1 MIPYPI
7 SDRVLRLPS
16 MEVLLLQ
23 GGSGGGNTIT
33 FAFLVERE
41 KI

>member
-1 MIPYPI
+1 MIPYYPI
-7 SDRVLRLPS
+7 SDLVLRLPS
-16 MEVLLLQ
+16 VEMLLQ
-23 GGSGGGNTIT
+23 GASGGGNTIT